1 MIRMSRREF
10 VRLVRQAYKDV
21 PPKVKLALTNVDIS
35 VEELPGPEVF
45 GSGGLAGTGGLTGAS
60 GSSGMEEGDRE
71 SGDGNASLFGLYVGV
86 PLPERHGGEPELPD
100 RIVIYRQPILQ
111 NCKNLAEAKKE
122 IRITLLHEVGH
133 YLGMDEDDL
142 HRLGYG

>member
-21 PPKVKLALTNVDIS
+21 PPKVKQALANVDIS
-35 VEELPGPEVF
+35 VEEWPDPAVVGPGKFEGVFEGGEQEV
-45 GSGGLAGTGGLTGAS
+45 AG
-60 GSSGMEEGDRE
+60 E
-71 SGDGNASLFGLYVGV
+71 NASLFGLYVGV
-86 PLPERHGGEPELPD
+86 PLPERQGGEPELPD
-100 RIVIYRQPILQ
+100 RIVIYRQAILQ
-111 NCKNLAEAKKE
+111 SCKNLTDARKE

-133 YLGMDEDDL
+133 YLGMDEEDL